1 MKYDFS
7 TYLTQALNENDEVKK
22 KEPNITI
29 NKGNN
34 KQVIISSNT
43 TEKELVNFFKKHI
56 DDIDIKE
63 EGDKKVY
70 VYNGEKGEYSFEDHS
85 GLPFDKLYKK
95 ALEESRGDNDQK
107 LLDEDGFKL
116 LGKTIAYRSALTAW
130 SIINNSGDDF
140 KQAALDVFK
149 DNSEYSIKQ
158 LENLDSLLD
167 YSAADLTIKKKIKR
181 NDKNDANYEKNL
193 KTYKEYEE
201 QLKSKENFNTIQT
214 IKKNYEKEFK
224 DTREVLEQ
232 AFNDGMAEQKKDMQ
246 AKDYKWK
253 DPVTGKP
260 PKGAEKLNQLGDKA
274 YKMLESGVEKFS
286 DFAKRQQG
294 LDKAVLTLAV
304 IGVKGMIFG
313 AKVLKNLLTGVI
325 KRTNMHDC
333 LRNTAKFKDVENKI
347 KIFMKEFEEWNK
359 ENSEQS
365 KKDDKDKTDEEKKQE
380 EDKKKT
386 ILMKLSELMNTHVM
400 PYYYAKLAIITAC
413 IENKENKYIIKQ
425 EDNKWSTYNTS
436 TGRLTVIEDNTILM
450 YHLLKFL
457 TDDRQI
463 PGFRTGFNKVLE
475 TFGDEKPDFKLP
487 TDVNF
492 NPTYR
497 TNLSNWLDRASTVKD
512 IKNPHLPFRIGKFK
526 ENWEQFYTEELY
538 KKSFANYKEF
548 LEFCR
553 KAQELLHNVHLPVAK
568 GIRLKFKGD
577 EDAGVPGVIT
587 GAKKETEEQEN
598 NGIDKE
604 QINKDYKEISTALDE
619 LKNTNELNKVN
630 DKFDTI
636 NSKINDTVD
645 QLKGVVN
652 KDTESDEAKK
662 KKLEELLMAKTS
674 IDKVIAIKAVMNN
687 YNLTE
692 SVAMNEIIRLLNE
705 DAEERTEGT
714 EANTPDI
721 GSIKNEISEIIGGDI
736 TLDNASKF
744 KEKSDKVYKEIAAL
758 YNKLN
763 DDNKKKLEDYKDKPL
778 QLLYSIGAIE
788 GVKKEKPAPA
798 PVDANQ
804 TQDAINKTK
813 QAIETAEDT
822 DTIFTD
828 KYYDEL
834 KGEFNKVYSTIDEM
848 TKNNDEL
855 LQEFLNI
862 KIDDD
867 IKDELLPQLWHYKR
881 FLTILFDKQKEAK
894 KKEEG
899 KKELKDSY
907 NPFYAHDMLVLLEA
921 EAEENKDNN
930 NVVEAL
936 KAKTKAI
943 KEILAQQDMAEFNKA
958 YKVWKDEINKLLEKF
973 DKIENKDKLTDPL
986 QKLSAMGNYIK
997 NKPEEKKKENPQP
1010 AEGGA
1015 KSEKSGE
1022 TQNS

>member
-29 NKGNN
+29 NKGSN
-34 KQVIISSNT
+34 KKVVISSNT
-43 TEKELVNFFKKHI
+43 TEKELVNFFKKYI

-70 VYNGEKGEYSFEDHS
+70 VFNGEQGEYSFEDHS
-85 GLPFDKLYKK
+85 GLQFDKLYKK
-95 ALEESRGDNDQK
+95 ALEESKGDNDQK

-232 AFNDGMAEQKKDMQ
+232 AFNDGMAEQKKEMQ
-246 AKDYKWK
+246 SKDYKWK

-313 AKVLKNLLTGVI
+313 AKVLKNLLTGAI

-604 QINKDYKEISTALDE
+604 QINKDYKEISAALDE
-619 LKNTNELNKVN
+619 LKNVNELNKVN

-662 KKLEELLMAKTS
+662 KKLEELLMAKTT

-692 SVAMNEIIRLLNE
+692 SVAMNEIIKLLNE
-705 DAEERTEGT
+705 DAEEGTEGT

-736 TLDNASKF
+736 TIDNASKF
-744 KEKSDKVYKEIAAL
+744 KEKSDKVYKEIEAL

-788 GVKKEKPAPA
+788 GVKKEEPAPA
-798 PVDANQ
+798 PVDTNQ

-822 DTIFTD
+822 DTIFND
-828 KYYDEL
+828 EYFNEL

-848 TKNNDEL
+848 TKNNNEL

-894 KKEEG
+894 KQEEG
-899 KKELKDSY
+899 KKDIKDSY

-921 EAEENKDNN
+921 ETEENKDNN

-943 KEILAQQDMAEFNKA
+943 KEILAQKDMEEFNKA

-997 NKPEEKKKENPQP
+997 NKPEEKKEENPKP
-1010 AEGGA
+1010 SEDGA

>member
-29 NKGNN
+29 NKGSN
-34 KQVIISSNT
+34 KKVIISSNT
-43 TEKELVNFFKKHI
+43 TEKELVNFFKKYI

-70 VYNGEKGEYSFEDHS
+70 VFNGEQGEYSFEDHS
-85 GLPFDKLYKK
+85 GLQFDKLYKK
-95 ALEESRGDNDQK
+95 ALEESKGDNDQK

-232 AFNDGMAEQKKDMQ
+232 SFNDGMAEQKKEMQ
-246 AKDYKWK
+246 SKDYKWK

-313 AKVLKNLLTGVI
+313 AKVLKNLLTGAI

-604 QINKDYKEISTALDE
+604 QINKDYKEISAALDE
-619 LKNTNELNKVN
+619 LKNVNELNKVN

-645 QLKGVVN
+645 QLKGVVE

-692 SVAMNEIIRLLNE
+692 SVAMNEIIKLLNE
-705 DAEERTEGT
+705 DAEEGT
-714 EANTPDI
+714 EENTPDI

-736 TLDNASKF
+736 TLDNASEFTK
-744 KEKSDKVYKEIAAL
+744 KSKDVYDKIEAL

-763 DDNKKKLEDYKDKPL
+763 DDNKKKLEVYKDKPL

-788 GVKKEKPAPA
+788 GVKKEEPAA

-828 KYYDEL
+828 EYYNDLKGEL
-834 KGEFNKVYSTIDEM
+834 KGVYSTIDEM

-855 LQEFLNI
+855 FQEFLNI
-862 KIDDD
+862 EIDDD

-894 KKEEG
+894 KQEEG

-921 EAEENKDNN
+921 ETEENKDNN

-943 KEILAQQDMAEFNKA
+943 KEILAKQDVAEFNKA

-997 NKPEEKKKENPQP
+997 NKPEEKKEENPQP

>member
-29 NKGNN
+29 NKGSN
-34 KQVIISSNT
+34 KKVVISSNT
-43 TEKELVNFFKKHI
+43 TEKELVNFFKKYI

-70 VYNGEKGEYSFEDHS
+70 VFNGEQGEYSFEDHS

-95 ALEESRGDNDQK
+95 ALEESKGDNDQK

-232 AFNDGMAEQKKDMQ
+232 AFNDGMAEQKKEMQ
-246 AKDYKWK
+246 SKDYKWK

-313 AKVLKNLLTGVI
+313 AKVLKNLLTGAI

-604 QINKDYKEISTALDE
+604 QINKDYKEISAALDE
-619 LKNTNELNKVN
+619 LKNVNELNKVN

-662 KKLEELLMAKTS
+662 KKLEELLMAKTT

-692 SVAMNEIIRLLNE
+692 SVAMNEIIKLLNE
-705 DAEERTEGT
+705 DAEEGTEGT

-736 TLDNASKF
+736 TIDNASKF
-744 KEKSDKVYKEIAAL
+744 KEKSDKVYKEIEAL

-788 GVKKEKPAPA
+788 GVKKEEPAPA
-798 PVDANQ
+798 PVDTNQ

-822 DTIFTD
+822 DTIFND
-828 KYYDEL
+828 EYFNEL

-848 TKNNDEL
+848 TKNNNEL

-894 KKEEG
+894 KQEEG
-899 KKELKDSY
+899 KKDIKDSY

-921 EAEENKDNN
+921 ETEENKDNN

-943 KEILAQQDMAEFNKA
+943 KEILAQKDMEEFNKA

-997 NKPEEKKKENPQP
+997 NKPEEKKEENPKP
-1010 AEGGA
+1010 SEDGA